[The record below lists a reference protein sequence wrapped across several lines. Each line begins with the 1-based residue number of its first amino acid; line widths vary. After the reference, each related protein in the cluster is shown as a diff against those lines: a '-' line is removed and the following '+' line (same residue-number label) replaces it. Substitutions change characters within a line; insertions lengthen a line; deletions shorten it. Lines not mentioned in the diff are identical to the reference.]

1 MPLGFGVDEFIA
13 GLKPLDPVIADLEK
27 PGILYDLHKRRL
39 LLHPIDMPRRQ
50 DKFIGIR
57 TNPYQVL
64 ADGGIFSEGVLT
76 GFFVVRL

>member
-1 MPLGFGVDEFIA
+1 MRLGFGIDEFIA
-13 GLKPLDPVIADLEK
+13 GLEILDPVIADLK
-27 PGILYDLHKRRL
+27 KLGIFYGLHKRRL

-50 DKFIGIR
+50 NKFIGIR

-64 ADGGIFSEGVLT
+64 ADGGIFSEGVLA